1 MANKTNNFWKLY
13 ELQMNLYL
21 VEVLLDG
28 CPYVGAMLKTATAV
42 YKVVAMNYKENKL
55 TVKKSRKRV
64 PGTVRYMYGI

>member
-1 MANKTNNFWKLY
+1 MKTNNFWKLY

-28 CPYVGAMLKTATAV
+28 RPYVGAMIRTAMAV

-55 TVKKSRKRV
+55 TVKKSRPRV
-64 PGTVRYMYGI
+64 PGTMKYMYGI

>member
-1 MANKTNNFWKLY
+1 MKTNFWKLY

-28 CPYVGAMLKTATAV
+28 RPYVGAMIKTATAV

-55 TVKKSRKRV
+55 TVRKARLRI
-64 PGTVRYMYGI
+64 PGTKKYMYGI

>member
-1 MANKTNNFWKLY
+1 MKTNNFWKLY

-28 CPYVGAMLKTATAV
+28 RPYVGAMVKTSKEV
-42 YKVVAMNYKENKL
+42 YKVVALNYKENKL

>member
-1 MANKTNNFWKLY
+1 MKKNNFWKLY

-28 CPYVGAMLKTATAV
+28 RPYVCAMLRTATAV

-55 TVKKSRKRV
+55 TVKKSRKRI
-64 PGTVRYMYGI
+64 PGTVRYVYGI

>member
-1 MANKTNNFWKLY
+1 MKTSNFWKLY

-28 CPYVGAMLKTATAV
+28 RPYVGAMVKTATAV

-55 TVKKSRKRV
+55 TVRKARLRI
-64 PGTVRYMYGI
+64 PGTKRYMYGI